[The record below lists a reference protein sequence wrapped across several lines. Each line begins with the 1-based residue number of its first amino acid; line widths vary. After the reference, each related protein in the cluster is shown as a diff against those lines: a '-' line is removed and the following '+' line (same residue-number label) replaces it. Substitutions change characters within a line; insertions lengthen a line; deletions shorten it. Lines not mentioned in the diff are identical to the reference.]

1 MKISSIILLLLYC
14 VLMFATLFVKNDKL
28 KLTKLP
34 AVLGIIIAIVHT
46 VFFCC
51 AEPLGNIADKPC
63 TIYVLWNCQRL
74 NFEKNTYIALGSTI
88 YCVCCYIRFIC
99 NLATLFTDLDG
110 I

>member
-28 KLTKLP
+28 KLTKLS

-46 VFFCC
+46 VLFFV
-51 AEPLGNIADKPC
+51 AQSHWAILLTSLALFMSYGIANGLILKK
-63 TIYVLWNCQRL
+63 THILHWV
-74 NFEKNTYIALGSTI
+74 
-88 YCVCCYIRFIC
+88 IRFVVSAVIFV
-99 NLATLFTDLDG
+99 LFV